1 MIATNLLSVEASAG
15 SGKTFRLA
23 NRYIALLNI
32 DNPINIL
39 AITFTNKAANEMKER
54 IIKFLNELGN
64 DKNVVEMICNEI
76 NISEN
81 ELLRRK
87 NLLIKKFLTN
97 DINISTIDSFINKIL
112 RKFSYFA
119 GIKSSFDVGDIDNN
133 LIFREFLKE
142 LTSKD
147 FRSLVSIA
155 KKEEKF
161 KNLLSLFEEFYEKD
175 KELNEVLK
183 NKQVKTKPDD
193 SKAKKDFNRLKDYIL
208 NSSESSK
215 SAIKAIDIDFYEIP
229 YTTWFSKNSLKEY
242 SYFKKKT
249 LYQDWF
255 DDVLNELKLFFKEYF
270 RYQEQEFFNNL
281 FYFYEKY
288 KAKKWQI
295 KKEEN
300 LIGFKDIEHLVY
312 TLLREKIDKDF
323 LYFRL
328 DSKLNHILIDEFQ
341 DTSITQWEMFEP
353 LVDEIASGIGRKE
366 NRSFFYVGDIKQAIY
381 RFRGGK
387 KELFKEV
394 EKKYKTY
401 GLVDEKL
408 DTNYRS
414 AKNIVEFVNQKFNLN
429 ENAHREEKG
438 YVEVDEID
446 KDEAFNKVYEKIEYL
461 NKNGIKDKDIA
472 VLVYTNNDIL
482 SLANFLEEKGK
493 KVVTAKKAK
502 VISQKSPKAIISL
515 MKYLNNNKLQI
526 EKLNFLSLIGKKWNE
541 EEIKIKKDK
550 PIKMIKEIMDKY
562 DLIDEASLKLLYH
575 SKKYS
580 TLEDFASNIDSFSEE
595 LPYKELDGVVVLTI
609 HKSKGLEFDNV
620 IVLDRLTKE
629 QNDTSNILFY
639 YENAKLKDIKLKIS
653 NRTLIDNE
661 YKHIVDE
668 EEKLKIEDKKNVEYV
683 AFTRA
688 KNSLIILKKDEK
700 SAFITDLKKDKKGEL
715 IPSSDKDKKE
725 IKPIKV
731 TLKNYGKQEVKID
744 EEEYKPNDYQAI
756 YLGNAIHYAFECD
769 DIEAVR
775 NRYADYCDIN
785 QVENLYKTAKNNLK
799 KGQKEVPFIYD
810 KKVGRID
817 LLIEN
822 EDNFEIIDYKSTK
835 PNDTKGYF
843 NQVRHY
849 IEVVKTL
856 TNKKAKGYLF
866 YVDENKFEEV
876 K

>member
-1 MIATNLLSVEASAG
+1 MKRLLSVEASAG

-54 IIKFLNELGN
+54 IIKFLNELGD
-64 DKNVVEMICNEI
+64 DKDVVEMICNEI

-81 ELLRRK
+81 ELLKRK

-97 DINISTIDSFINKIL
+97 DISISTIDSFINKIL
-112 RKFSYFA
+112 RKFSYFV
-119 GIKSSFDVGDIDNN
+119 GIKSSFEVGDIDNN
-133 LIFREFLKE
+133 LIFKEFLKE
-142 LTSKD
+142 LNPKD
-147 FRSLVSIA
+147 FKNLVSIA

-161 KNLLSLFEEFYEKD
+161 KILLDLFEEFYDKD
-175 KELNEVLK
+175 KELNQLK
-183 NKQVKTKPDD
+183 IENIKIKKPDD
-193 SKAKKDFNRLKDYIL
+193 SKVKQDFNRLKEFL
-208 NSSESSK
+208 LESKLSDRAK
-215 SAIKAIDIDFYEIP
+215 KTMDIEFYQIP
-229 YTTWFSKNSLKEY
+229 NASW
-242 SYFKKKT
+242 FKKDT
-249 LYQDWF
+249 LNYWDFRKCYQDWF
-255 DDVLNELKLFFKEYF
+255 DDVLKELKLFFKEYF

-281 FYFYEKY
+281 FYFYKKY
-288 KAKKWQI
+288 KEKKWQI
-295 KKEEN
+295 KKAEN

-312 TLLREKIDKDF
+312 TLLREKIDKEF

-394 EKKYKTY
+394 EKRYKKY

-414 AKNIVEFVNQKFNLN
+414 AKNIVEFVNEKFDLN
-429 ENAHREEKG
+429 ENAYREEEG
-438 YVEVDEID
+438 YIEVAEID
-446 KDEAFNKVYEKIEYL
+446 KEEAFNKVYEKIEYL

-472 VLVYTNNDIL
+472 ILVYTNDEIL

-562 DLIDEASLKLLYH
+562 DLIDEASLKLLYY

-580 TLEDFASNIDSFSEE
+580 TLEDFVNNIDSFSDE

-620 IVLDRLTKE
+620 IVLDKLSK
-629 QNDTSNILFY
+629 DMPDKSNILFY
-639 YENAKLKDIKLKIS
+639 YENAKLKDIKLKIK
-653 NRTLIDNE
+653 NRSLVDNE
-661 YKHIVDE
+661 YKDILDE
-668 EEKLKIEDKKNVEYV
+668 EEKLKIEDKENVEYV

-688 KNSLIILKKDEK
+688 KNSLIILKKREK
-700 SAFITDLKKDKKGEL
+700 SAFLTKLKEDKKGKL
-715 IPSSDKDKKE
+715 IPSINQNKEE
-725 IKPIKV
+725 IKPIKIN
-731 TLKNYGKQEVKID
+731 LKNYGRQELEIE
-744 EEEYKPNDYQAI
+744 EEEYKANDYKAI

-775 NRYADYCDIN
+775 NRYGDYCDIKE
-785 QVENLYKTAKNNLK
+785 VENLYKTAKKQLK

-810 KKVGRID
+810 KKIGRID

-822 EDNFEIIDYKSTK
+822 KDSFEIIDYKSTK
-835 PNDTKGYF
+835 PNDERGYLK
-843 NQVRHY
+843 QVRHY

-856 TNKKAKGYLF
+856 TNKKVKGYLF
-866 YVDENKFEEV
+866 YVDSKEFREV
-876 K
+876 I